1 MAEAAPYSPT
11 CSVLSTSSNTRIS
24 IDPRSVK
31 EIQYILCGPGI
42 SAPPLT
48 LRLKDFHYNNL
59 NAACENNLSE
69 VAKVYESGQVFRN
82 SDTSLTVK
90 APKLLE
96 NHILIS
102 SPLTICETNPSS
114 LLVYVYALQ
123 VDSNVV
129 SCADIRSRLESEGF
143 CHGLLCKQR
152 EYSFAVIKPHGYT
165 SNGKND
171 FCINMIITVYIFL

>member
-1 MAEAAPYSPT
+1 MAAPYFPT
-11 CSVLSTSSNTRIS
+11 CSVLSTSSSTRS
-24 IDPRSVK
+24 IEPRSVK
-31 EIQYILCGPGI
+31 EIQYILCSPGI

-69 VAKVYESGQVFRN
+69 VAKVYESGQIFRN
-82 SDTSLTVK
+82 NDTSLIVK

-96 NHILIS
+96 NHILIA
-102 SPLTICETNPSS
+102 SPLTICGTNPSS
-114 LLVYVYALQ
+114 LLVHVYALQ

-129 SCADIRSRLESEGF
+129 SRADIRSHLESEGF

-171 FCINMIITVYIFL
+171 FFINMIITVYIFL

>member
-1 MAEAAPYSPT
+1 MATPYSPT
-11 CSVLSTSSNTRIS
+11 CSVLSTSSSTRS
-24 IDPRSVK
+24 IDPHSVK
-31 EIQYILCGPGI
+31 EIQYILYGPGI
-42 SAPPLT
+42 RSAPPLT

-82 SDTSLTVK
+82 CDTSLTIK

-102 SPLTICETNPSS
+102 SPPAICVTNPSS
-114 LLVYVYALQ
+114 LLVHIYALQ

-129 SCADIRSRLESEGF
+129 SRADIRSHLESEGF
-143 CHGLLCKQR
+143 CHSLCKEQ
-152 EYSFAVIKPHGYT
+152 EYILKVFKPHGHT
-165 SNGKND
+165 GDGKND
-171 FCINMIITVYIFL
+171 YLYYNYYSVFL